1 MLKEGRG
8 RWNIAFTCYLEGL
21 AAGRGSFEPLKS
33 VDSSGL
39 ALLGVVT
46 IEVHVRFGC
55 LYQYFHFFFFLGV
68 SIHALDRI
76 AFRLYYY
83 YNHYCVGCLCA
94 RYL

>member
-1 MLKEGRG
+1 MKERRC
-8 RWNIAFTCYLEGL
+8 RWNIAFSCFSEGL
-21 AAGRGSFEPLKS
+21 VAGRGYIESLKFG
-33 VDSSGL
+33 DSSGL

-55 LYQYFHFFFFLGV
+55 LYQYFHFCSFLGV

-76 AFRLYYY
+76 AFTLYYY

>member
-1 MLKEGRG
+1 MLKEGRC
-8 RWNIAFTCYLEGL
+8 RWNIAFSCYSEGL
-21 AAGRGSFEPLKS
+21 AAGQGSIESMKF

-39 ALLGVVT
+39 ALMGVVT

-55 LYQYFHFFFFLGV
+55 FTNNFIFFFFLGV

-76 AFRLYYY
+76 AFTLYYY